1 VLGPFWVW
9 LLTGET
15 PGLRTLA
22 GGALVLGALLG
33 ICCGSWPARG
43 PRRCGRSAAG
53 LRAIGW
59 DRPVVKKSR
68 QKI

>member
-33 ICCGSWPARG
+33 HLLWQLARPRPA
-43 PRRCGRSAAG
+43 P
-53 LRAIGW
+53 LRAERGGA
-59 DRPVVKKSR
+59 
-68 QKI
+68 